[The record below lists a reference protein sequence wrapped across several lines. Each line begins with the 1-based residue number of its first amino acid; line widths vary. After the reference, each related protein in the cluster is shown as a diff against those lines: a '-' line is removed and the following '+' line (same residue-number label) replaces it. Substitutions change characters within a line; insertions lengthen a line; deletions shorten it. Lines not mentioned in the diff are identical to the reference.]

1 MKILVM
7 GVCGFIIGSHL
18 CERLIKNCHD
28 VYGIDNMNNYYDVKK
43 KII

>member
-1 MKILVM
+1 MSF
-7 GVCGFIIGSHL
+7 FIEVGSCDFDT